1 MSKKK
6 EKAASE
12 TEVARFWDH
21 HDATESLDLSPK
33 KRVEMIYEPE
43 VRSISLRLPVP
54 LLSQIKRISAKM
66 DVAYQNLIKVWL
78 AERARQESGK

>member
-1 MSKKK
+1 MPKKK
-6 EKAASE
+6 EKVSPEA
-12 TEVARFWDH
+12 EVARFWDQR
-21 HDATESLDLSPK
+21 DATEVLDLSPK
-33 KRVEMIYEPE
+33 KRVELIYEPE

-54 LLSQIKRISAKM
+54 LLSRIKRISAKM